1 MQQPEMG
8 GNQSGPSMK
17 QSMLTFGLLAI
28 QMLVVDDPSVKGH
41 PAFITRM
48 FEAQQKSGCGPA

>member
-41 PAFITRM
+41 LQAHTQRVLS
-48 FEAQQKSGCGPA
+48 QKA